1 MRFVKVIFS
10 TVIVLLGIVFI
21 IENLEVLQHTVRLK
35 LDLYLATFQSPD
47 VYLWVL
53 VLFSFFLGVLTTA
66 LYGVYDNYQQRQTIR
81 QLRHN
86 HGDSG
91 QGTETG
97 QRHGSGQLRPGGPRT
112 PDCPPVRVIRG
123 HPQFP
128 GRAVDLFGLCRPPL
142 ELP

>member
-21 IENLEVLQHTVRLK
+21 IENLEVLKHSVRLK
-35 LDLYLATFQSPD
+35 LDLYFITFQSPD

-53 VLFSFFLGVLTTA
+53 VLFAFFLGVITTA

-86 HGDSG
+86 QELMARELKQASA
-91 QGTETG
+91 
-97 QRHGSGQLRPGGPRT
+97 SA
-112 PDCPPVRVIRG
+112 PVSAAVPEPKIV
-123 HPQFP
+123 PQS
-128 GRAVDLFGLCRPPL
+128 
-142 ELP
+142 E

>member
-21 IENLEVLQHTVRLK
+21 IENLEVLKQAVRLK
-35 LDLYLATFQSPD
+35 LDLYFITLQSPD

-53 VLFSFFLGVLTTA
+53 VLFAFFLGVITTA

-86 HGDSG
+86 LEILAKELKQASITA
-91 QGTETG
+91 QASAVVPE
-97 QRHGSGQLRPGGPRT
+97 
-112 PDCPPVRVIRG
+112 
-123 HPQFP
+123 PQIDP
-128 GRAVDLFGLCRPPL
+128 HA
-142 ELP
+142 E

>member
-21 IENLEVLQHTVRLK
+21 IENLEVLKQAVRLK
-35 LDLYLATFQSPD
+35 LDLYVVTFQSPD

-53 VLFSFFLGVLTTA
+53 VFFSLFLGVITTA

-86 HGDSG
+86 AEILAKELKQVSATA
-91 QGTETG
+91 QASAAAAEP
-97 QRHGSGQLRPGGPRT
+97 QIAPRS
-112 PDCPPVRVIRG
+112 
-123 HPQFP
+123 
-128 GRAVDLFGLCRPPL
+128 
-142 ELP
+142 E

>member
-35 LDLYLATFQSPD
+35 LDLYLAAFQSPD

-66 LYGVYDNYQQRQTIR
+66 LYGVYDHYQHRQTIR

-86 HGDSG
+86 LEILAKELKQASATA
-91 QGTETG
+91 QAMAQAPAVAPEP
-97 QRHGSGQLRPGGPRT
+97 QIAPRS
-112 PDCPPVRVIRG
+112 
-123 HPQFP
+123 
-128 GRAVDLFGLCRPPL
+128 
-142 ELP
+142 E